1 MKCPTQWNISTV
13 SALFKPSG
21 TRQLL
26 AAEVIWGAP
35 FGRSRTLCSNC
46 GKARREKEPKMSQTD
61 LEAEDTPPAINFTDK
76 ETDVSDF
83 GLIDLP
89 GLIALWGLAGIV
101 FLQFFTRYVLND
113 SLAWTEEIAR
123 YMLIVVGFLG
133 GVSVTRK
140 GTHIF
145 LEFFYRYLSP
155 RAGKWLAVAM
165 ELLTCTFFGY
175 LAYLAV
181 ILAGKTRTKMAS
193 VEIPKSLLYWC
204 VCVALALMAVYSAM
218 WLIRKV
224 RQKPE
229 DVIRELEEHSLHEA
243 LDQ

>member
-1 MKCPTQWNISTV
+1 MHSRPCRTCVTQVAIESKVLKKMHETEPGSADTV
-13 SALFKPSG
+13 PLTIDFS
-21 TRQLL
+21 
-26 AAEVIWGAP
+26 
-35 FGRSRTLCSNC
+35 
-46 GKARREKEPKMSQTD
+46 EKDTD
-61 LEAEDTPPAINFTDK
+61 I
-76 ETDVSDF
+76 SDF
-83 GLIDLP
+83 GLIDIP
-89 GLIALWGLAGIV
+89 GLVALWVLAGIV
-101 FLQFFTRYVLND
+101 FLQFFTRYILND

-155 RAGKWLAVAM
+155 SIGKWLAVAM
-165 ELLTCTFFGY
+165 ELLCFVFYGY
-175 LAYLAV
+175 LSYLAV

-204 VCVALALMAVYSAM
+204 VCGALAVMAIYSAI
-218 WLIRKV
+218 WLIRKI
-224 RQKPE
+224 RQSPE

-243 LDQ
+243 LD